1 MTANIRDPRFPADED
16 CILPYILRR
25 NAFHRGDETCAIFE
39 SGERWTHS
47 EVLKIARRVGAG
59 LVRAKVGR
67 GDHVL
72 VWWPNAP
79 ETLSAWF
86 GINAIG
92 AVYVAINTAYKG
104 RLLSHVLDNAGARVG
119 ICHPDLLERLLTTP
133 ERGQL
138 STVYTTA
145 NAAKKVAAAFSKI
158 GLEVRSLDDLF
169 GEPDPTLPIEGLKPW
184 DLQSICY
191 TSGTTGPSKGVL
203 SSYLHLYTM
212 GFESTYGTD
221 SSDRWVIST
230 PFFHV
235 GGTLLT
241 SGALSRGGSIAIL
254 GQFRTETYLDS
265 CREMGGTACVLIG
278 VMAGFL
284 GRSAPSSRDRRHGLR
299 RVMAIPLTE
308 EAQDLQKRFGFTV
321 YTVFN
326 MSEISSPITSEDNP
340 SVRGSCGRVRAGVE
354 ARIVD
359 ENDCEVS
366 TGAVGELILRT
377 DMPWAMSHGYN
388 AMPEA
393 TARAW
398 RNGWF
403 HTGDAFRRDADG
415 NYFFVDRVKD
425 AIRRRGEN
433 ISSFEVESE
442 VMTHP
447 AILEV
452 AAIGVPNELSEEDV
466 LIALALK
473 PGATLEEAELLN
485 FLFERMPHFMVPRY
499 IRRVGALPKTPTA
512 KVEKH
517 LLRAEGITDDTW
529 DREAAGIKVR
539 RERLVS

>member
-25 NAFHRGDETCAIFE
+25 NALERGEETCVVFE
-39 SGERWTHS
+39 GGERWTHS
-47 EVLKIARRVGAG
+47 EALNTSRRWGAG
-59 LVRAKVGR
+59 LLRAEVSR
-67 GDHVL
+67 GEHVL

-92 AVYVAINTAYKG
+92 AVFVAINTAYKG
-104 RLLSHVLDNAGARVG
+104 SILSHVLDNAGARVG
-119 ICHPDLLERLLTTP
+119 ICHPDLLDRLLAVSG
-133 ERGQL
+133 RGKL
-138 STVYTTA
+138 SIVYTTA
-145 NAAKKVAAAFSKI
+145 AAAKTAVAAFAKV
-158 GLEVRSLDDLF
+158 GLEIRSLDDLI
-169 GEPDPTLPIEGLKPW
+169 GAADPSLPVDGLKPW

-203 SSYLHLYTM
+203 SSYLHLYSS
-212 GFESTYGTD
+212 GVESTYGTGAF
-221 SSDRWVIST
+221 DRWIIST
-230 PFFHV
+230 PFFHI

-241 SGALSRGGSIAIL
+241 SGALARGGSIAVL
-254 GQFRTETYLDS
+254 GQFKTETFLDS
-265 CREMGGTACVLIG
+265 CREMGATACVLIG

-284 GRSAPSSRDRRHGLR
+284 GRSAPSSRDRGHGLR
-299 RVMAIPLTE
+299 RVIAIPLTE

-359 ENDCEVS
+359 ENDCEVAV
-366 TGAVGELILRT
+366 GNVGELILRT

-403 HTGDAFRRDADG
+403 HTGDAFRCDKDG

-442 VMTHP
+442 VMAHP

-452 AAIGVPNELSEEDV
+452 AAVGVPSPLGEEDV
-466 LIALALK
+466 LVVLALK
-473 PGATLEEAELLN
+473 PRATLDEAELVS
-485 FLFERMPHFMVPRY
+485 FLSERLPHFMVPRY
-499 IRRVGALPKTPTA
+499 IRQVAALPKTPTA

-517 LLRAEGITDDTW
+517 VLRAEGITDDTW
-529 DREAAGIKVR
+529 DREVAGIKVR
-539 RERLVS
+539 RDRLVS